1 MIDAEFRSEERFT
14 RLSVA
19 YEGNEEKAKVHKCI
33 NEIITKHSIEP
44 ELHTSEILNNR
55 EVLVVEYQDE
65 DSREVGDVFEDIMK
79 ALEIK
84 KCI

>member
-19 YEGNEEKAKVHKCI
+19 YEGKEEKNKVHTCI
-33 NEIITKHSIEP
+33 NAVVKKHNVTP
-44 ELHTSEILNNR
+44 ETHTSQIINNR

-65 DSREVGDVFEDIMK
+65 DSREVGDVFEEIMK

>member
-1 MIDAEFRSEERFT
+1 MIDAEFRSEERFI

-19 YEGNEEKAKVHKCI
+19 YEGNEEKKKVHSCI
-33 NEIITKHSIEP
+33 NKIISSHNMKP
-44 ELHTSEILNNR
+44 ETHTSQILNNR

-65 DSREVGDVFEDIMK
+65 DSREVGDVFEEIMK
-79 ALEIK
+79 ALAIK

>member
-19 YEGNEEKAKVHKCI
+19 YKGSQEKQQVHACI
-33 NEIITKHSIEP
+33 NAIISKYSIQP
-44 ELHTSEILNNR
+44 ETHTSEILNNR

-65 DSREVGDVFEDIMK
+65 DSREVGEVFEEIMK

>member
-19 YEGNEEKAKVHKCI
+19 YEGSTEKEQVHTCI
-33 NEIITKHSIEP
+33 NSIIKKYPITP
-44 ELHTSEILNNR
+44 ETHTSQILNNR

-65 DSREVGDVFEDIMK
+65 DSREVGDVFEEIMK
-79 ALEIK
+79 ALDIK

>member
-19 YEGNEEKAKVHKCI
+19 YEGSEEKGKVHTCI
-33 NEIITKHSIEP
+33 NSIIKKYSITAET
-44 ELHTSEILNNR
+44 HTSQILNNR

-65 DSREVGDVFEDIMK
+65 DSREVGDVFEEIMK
-79 ALEIK
+79 ALDIK

>member
-1 MIDAEFRSEERFT
+1 MIDVEFKSEERYI

-19 YEGNEEKAKVHKCI
+19 YEGNEEKEKVHSCM
-33 NEIITKHSIEP
+33 NRIIAKQSMKADT
-44 ELHTSEILNNR
+44 HTSQILNNR

-65 DSREVGDVFEDIMK
+65 DYREVGKVFDEIMK

-84 KCI
+84 ECI

>member
-1 MIDAEFRSEERFT
+1 MIDAEFRSEERFI

-19 YEGNEEKAKVHKCI
+19 YEGNEEKEKVHSCI
-33 NEIITKHSIEP
+33 NTIISKHAIEP
-44 ELHTSEILNNR
+44 ETHTSQILNNR

-65 DSREVGDVFEDIMK
+65 DSREVGVVFEEIMK